1 MNFFTKTK
9 FLVAVI
15 IVLSAIILA
24 VFGTMGYHYFRFE
37 GEAKGRPR
45 ESKQM
50 AGYMAKQLQLT
61 PEQVTQIDTLR
72 ERFHKESNA
81 LLLESRSVSK
91 EIMAEITSDSPDIP
105 KLKTLAQK
113 FGKLQED
120 QKQMMINHLLEVKSK
135 CSASQQMN
143 FKRFIRQMENH
154 ERMARERSRASR
166 QKE

>member
-15 IVLSAIILA
+15 IVLSTIILA
-24 VFGTMGYHYFRFE
+24 VFCTMGYHYFRFE
-37 GEAKGRPR
+37 RESKGRPR

-50 AGYMAKQLQLT
+50 AGYMARQLQLK
-61 PEQVTQIDTLR
+61 PEQVSQIDTLR
-72 ERFHKESNA
+72 GRFHKESNA
-81 LLLESRSVSK
+81 LLLESRNVSK
-91 EIMAEITSDSPDIP
+91 EIMEEITSDSPDIA
-105 KLKTLAQK
+105 KLKSLAQK

-120 QKQMMINHLLEVKSK
+120 QKQMMINHLLEVKGK

-154 ERMARERSRASR
+154 DRMTRERNRNGR